1 MQGLSSEDK
10 QHRFYGTVKA
20 ENAVEQTEETHPN
33 TQEQPT
39 SHSPAPANGRQLTA
53 SPAAPRTG
61 LVPVLGEITTAG
73 KLQEAD
79 RLTLSLFR
87 LSQAPYCYQRGSAGR
102 SLQRKRTWGTEAG
115 KGQIL
120 SLFLLQTILSS
131 FPVASK
137 LCLPMCANTDK
148 ELSRPGF
155 VLGPRKDPH
164 PPASGAARPLPA
176 GSRVAER
183 RPAVRGGPGSLARG
197 SALQPGGAFP
207 ARRNEADAGL
217 SEGLAIL
224 PGARPPAFCPLGS
237 AEPASPCFHSLRRRR
252 PLVSPPPPRS
262 QAAGRARSGA
272 GSLCPPGR
280 PRGLP
285 PLSPAARAQTPPA
298 EPLRPRWLRGR
309 RAQSQRCP
317 RRRAPLSR
325 SERDSAES
333 LVFRQPK
340 RFPRPAAAA
349 AAPGRPRSLPSA
361 RGRRPERSRR
371 APVTNF
377 RFVKGR
383 VSGIRRLKSHYKTRP
398 DAVLVCSPSRNHS
411 N

>member
-252 PLVSPPPPRS
+252 PLVSPPP
-262 QAAGRARSGA
+262 
-272 GSLCPPGR
+272 
-280 PRGLP
+280 LP
-285 PLSPAARAQTPPA
+285 V
-298 EPLRPRWLRGR
+298 
-309 RAQSQRCP
+309 P
-317 RRRAPLSR
+317 RRRAGRGAGP
-325 SERDSAES
+325 AACA
-333 LVFRQPK
+333 
-340 RFPRPAAAA
+340 RPAARGGCHLSAPRRGHRRRRRSRCGPGGCAA
-349 AAPGRPRSLPSA
+349 AVPSRSGA
-361 RGRRPERSRR
+361 RGAAHRSH
-371 APVTNF
+371 AASAIPP
-377 RFVKGR
+377 KA
-383 VSGIRRLKSHYKTRP
+383 SSS
-398 DAVLVCSPSRNHS
+398 ASPSVSPGLRRRRQPPAGPAPS
-411 N
+411 PLRGAADLSAAGALP

>member
-224 PGARPPAFCPLGS
+224 PGARPPAFCPLGP

-252 PLVSPPPPRS
+252 PLVSPPPSPFPGGGQGAERGRQPVPARPPAGAATSQPRGAGTD
-262 QAAGRARSGA
+262 AAGG
-272 GSLCPPGR
+272 
-280 PRGLP
+280 
-285 PLSPAARAQTPPA
+285 
-298 EPLRPRWLRGR
+298 
-309 RAQSQRCP
+309 
-317 RRRAPLSR
+317 
-325 SERDSAES
+325 
-333 LVFRQPK
+333 
-340 RFPRPAAAA
+340 AA
-349 AAPGRPRSLPSA
+349 AAPVAARPPCPVAAVPAAPRTALTQRARFRRKPRLPPAQAFPPACGGGGSP
-361 RGRRPERSRR
+361 RP
-371 APVTNF
+371 APLPPLCEGPPT
-377 RFVKGR
+377 
-383 VSGIRRLKSHYKTRP
+383 
-398 DAVLVCSPSRNHS
+398 
-411 N
+411 